1 MSQSLLYHAF
11 GIPKTDRYVRTEY
24 QQGAVWF
31 TVRPEREPEGC
42 PHCPGKEF
50 VRHGQRERK
59 VRMVPIGLKPVG
71 LKVEVPRYR
80 CKGCGQTWE
89 VTPPFVGAY
98 EHVSRQLKRYV
109 IDLSRLMPIPD
120 VAALTGLC
128 WDTVK
133 GIVQEGLARDY
144 GHIRLKD
151 LRRLAIDEIYLGR
164 KQKYLTLVMDQETGR
179 IVWVGRGKG
188 GEALQPFWRRLKAS
202 GAKIDAVAMDMS
214 QAYARAVGRHRPGA
228 LIVFDRF
235 HVMKLMNEK
244 LDDLRRQLVRQAESV
259 DAKVAIKGTRW
270 LRLYRR
276 DHLPRNKA
284 RELAR
289 ALELNQPLARAY
301 LLKEELALAWEQGSW
316 EAMADFCC
324 AWCGKAIASGIDQL
338 IAMARSLTDHAAGLL
353 SYTVTQITNGRME
366 GINRKIKTR
375 LRQVY
380 GLRDDNFLRLTL
392 YALHEAKHKLVG

>member
-1 MSQSLLYHAF
+1 
-11 GIPKTDRYVRTEY
+11 V
-24 QQGAVWF
+24 QGLRADL
-31 TVRPEREPEGC
+31 GG
-42 PHCPGKEF
+42 H
-50 VRHGQRERK
+50 
-59 VRMVPIGLKPVG
+59 
-71 LKVEVPRYR
+71 
-80 CKGCGQTWE
+80 
-89 VTPPFVGAY
+89 PPFVGAY

-109 IDLSRLMPIPD
+109 IDLSRLMTILD

-133 GIVQEGLARDY
+133 GIVQERLARDY

-214 QAYARAVGRHRPGA
+214 QAYARAVGRHLPGA

-270 LRLYRR
+270 LLLYRR

-289 ALELNQPLARAY
+289 ALELNQPLATAY

-324 AWCGKAIASGIDQL
+324 AWCEKAIASGIDQL

-366 GINRKIKTR
+366 GINRKIKTL

-380 GLRDDNFLRLTL
+380 GLRDDNFLRLKL